1 AATQESVSCV
11 AAVPS
16 GFWCPLPLVDNGD
29 GTLGSTFGPGSG
41 FPLTD
46 GATSYFRTAYHAGGE
61 YLVDVAIDGV
71 TSGATYASASRSV
84 EVAEL
89 ELVASGPAT
98 ATTGVEVDSSS
109 TLANIGTAAIDI
121 AAPAPN
127 DENVIGEFQIA
138 LGAGAL
144 APVDLTVSYLAP
156 DNAYH
161 AIPLAPC
168 VLDPNQLC
176 GSFGPGAGFPVAV
189 GYNATSLFRT
199 LFTLDG
205 TYTVT
210 SRVVGVSSGSV
221 FAESAQV
228 IAVGA
233 SSATITIDPASLA
246 QTYNGGVH
254 PVIVTTTPSG
264 LAYTVT

>member
-1 AATQESVSCV
+1 DPVGAVTTASSAPLYSMSSSTTHLTGTPPAENVIAHILIGRSGGASPADLSIDYLAATQESVSCV

-89 ELVASGPAT
+89 ELVASGPVT
-98 ATTGVEVDSSS
+98 ATTGVEIDSSS
-109 TLANIGTAAIDI
+109 TLANIGSAAIEA

-138 LGAGAL
+138 LGAGPLTPA
-144 APVDLTVSYLAP
+144 DLTVSYLAP

-161 AIPLAPC
+161 AI
-168 VLDPNQLC
+168 
-176 GSFGPGAGFPVAV
+176 
-189 GYNATSLFRT
+189 
-199 LFTLDG
+199 
-205 TYTVT
+205 
-210 SRVVGVSSGSV
+210 
-221 FAESAQV
+221 
-228 IAVGA
+228 
-233 SSATITIDPASLA
+233 
-246 QTYNGGVH
+246 
-254 PVIVTTTPSG
+254 
-264 LAYTVT
+264 